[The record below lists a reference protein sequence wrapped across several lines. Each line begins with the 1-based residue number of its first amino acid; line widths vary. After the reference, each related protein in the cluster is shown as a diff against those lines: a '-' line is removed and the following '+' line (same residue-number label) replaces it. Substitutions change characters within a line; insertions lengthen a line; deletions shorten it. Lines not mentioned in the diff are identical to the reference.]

1 MTDRPLSPDP
11 LEAELVAL
19 GRSLVVDAPPPDL
32 AQRVIARLTTAEV
45 GAAPTGASAWTRR
58 MTRFGGRRRLVAAAA
73 AAATVLL
80 VALVP
85 PVRAAVMDLLRIGG
99 VTVRQ
104 VPDPRNAPTTSIG
117 PDGSGTM
124 TPSSPTGPPEVTAV
138 ASLEVAS
145 RRMGFDIAV
154 PPSLGSPTTIVLAR
168 RSRVV
173 EVTWGTGPTSTRL
186 DVFDGSLSFGYLK
199 SVWNAVTPTNVA
211 GQEAVWLA
219 TPHLIEWTDRS
230 GATVSSPPR
239 VAGPTLVWLE
249 RDRTGREITYRLE
262 GPATLDAA
270 KALAESA
277 R

>member
-1 MTDRPLSPDP
+1 MTDLPLSPDP
-11 LEAELVAL
+11 LEAELLAL
-19 GRSLVVDAPPPDL
+19 GRSLAVDAPPPDL

-45 GAAPTGASAWTRR
+45 ESAPRSAPAWTRL

-80 VALVP
+80 VVLVP

-104 VPDPRNAPTTSIG
+104 VPDPQGGPTTSTI
-117 PDGSGTM
+117 
-124 TPSSPTGPPEVTAV
+124 TPSSPTGPSEVIAV
-138 ASLEVAS
+138 ASLELAS

-154 PPSLGSPTTIVLAR
+154 PPSLGPPTTVVLAR
-168 RSRVV
+168 QARVV

-199 SVWNAVTPTNVA
+199 SVWSAVTPTNVA

-230 GATVSSPPR
+230 GATVASPPR
-239 VAGPTLVWLE
+239 VAGPTLVWLG
-249 RDRTGREITYRLE
+249 RDRAGREITYRLE
-262 GPATLDAA
+262 GPATLGAA
-270 KALAESA
+270 RTLAESA